1 MPAQPPVKEP
11 EEEMEAEGE
20 SQLPEANGEVE
31 EPRENE
37 GTRGGG
43 AEETMEESTEERETD
58 LEDSDEE
65 EEEEEEE
72 ESSEMDDED
81 CERRRGECLDEMM
94 DLEKQFQELKEKLF
108 RERLNQVKV
117 KLDEVLTGKA
127 GEYREPLA
135 ALQNSMQIRT
145 QVAGV
150 YRELCLQV
158 IKHKHECEVQGARQ
172 HLESE
177 RTLLFDAMKGE
188 LLEKIRRLEEDRQNI
203 DLTSEWSDE
212 LRGKKCKRKNLL
224 GRSEKK
230 KKVALVSGPFI
241 VYMLRDIDI
250 LEDWTAIKKTFL
262 PLSKLLIGYFKWDVA
277 SQFMTS
283 ASSTFPRFSHSCL
296 LSLRAC
302 LSLASKAALV
312 SFSSSSCRRIRAM
325 SSWVASHCSL
335 RAADSVLSCTAA
347 TESCSLRSRHCICIL
362 LASVR
367 RDSTLTA
374 TESHWSRD
382 MS

>member
-1 MPAQPPVKEP
+1 MQFALIRPVMPAQPPVRES

-31 EPRENE
+31 QPRENE
-37 GTRGGG
+37 REGRGG
-43 AEETMEESTEERETD
+43 EETMEESTEERDSD
-58 LEDSDEE
+58 LEESEEE

-81 CERRRGECLDEMM
+81 CERRRGECLDEML

-135 ALQNSMQIRT
+135 VLQNSMQIRT

-158 IKHKHECEVQGARQ
+158 IKHKHECELQGAKQ

-177 RTLLFDAMKGE
+177 RTLLFDAMKTE

-212 LRGKKCKRKNLL
+212 MRGKKCKRKNLL
-224 GRSEKK
+224 GRSERK

-250 LEDWTAIKKTFL
+250 LEDWTAIKK
-262 PLSKLLIGYFKWDVA
+262 A
-277 SQFMTS
+277 
-283 ASSTFPRFSHSCL
+283 
-296 LSLRAC
+296 
-302 LSLASKAALV
+302 KAALSPLKKKV
-312 SFSSSSCRRIRAM
+312 
-325 SSWVASHCSL
+325 
-335 RAADSVLSCTAA
+335 
-347 TESCSLRSRHCICIL
+347 ESKSAC
-362 LASVR
+362 
-367 RDSTLTA
+367 
-374 TESHWSRD
+374 
-382 MS
+382 

>member
-1 MPAQPPVKEP
+1 MPAQPPVREP
-11 EEEMEAEGE
+11 EEEMEAGE

-31 EPRENE
+31 EPQENE
-37 GTRGGG
+37 GRGGG
-43 AEETMEESTEERETD
+43 GGEETMEESMEERESD
-58 LEDSDEE
+58 LEESEEE

-81 CERRRGECLDEMM
+81 CERRRGECLDEML

-177 RTLLFDAMKGE
+177 RTLLKDAMKTE

-212 LRGKKCKRKNLL
+212 MRGKKCKRKNFL
-224 GRSEKK
+224 GRSERK

-241 VYMLRDIDI
+241 VYMLKDIDI
-250 LEDWTAIKKTFL
+250 LEDWTAIKKAKAL
-262 PLSKLLIGYFKWDVA
+262 SPLKK
-277 SQFMTS
+277 
-283 ASSTFPRFSHSCL
+283 
-296 LSLRAC
+296 
-302 LSLASKAALV
+302 KAEK
-312 SFSSSSCRRIRAM
+312 R
-325 SSWVASHCSL
+325 
-335 RAADSVLSCTAA
+335 
-347 TESCSLRSRHCICIL
+347 
-362 LASVR
+362 
-367 RDSTLTA
+367 
-374 TESHWSRD
+374 
-382 MS
+382 

>member
-1 MPAQPPVKEP
+1 MPAQPAEREP
-11 EEEMEAEGE
+11 EEEMEADGD

-31 EPRENE
+31 DPKDDER
-37 GTRGGG
+37 TGGG
-43 AEETMEESTEERETD
+43 GGEETMEESLEER
-58 LEDSDEE
+58 DSDMEESEEVEEE

-135 ALQNSMQIRT
+135 ALQSSMQIRT

-150 YRELCLQV
+150 YKELCLQV

-177 RTLLFDAMKGE
+177 RSLLFDAMKAE

-224 GRSEKK
+224 GRSERK
-230 KKVALVSGPFI
+230 KKVSLVSGPFI

-250 LEDWTAIKKTFL
+250 LEDWTAIKK
-262 PLSKLLIGYFKWDVA
+262 A
-277 SQFMTS
+277 
-283 ASSTFPRFSHSCL
+283 
-296 LSLRAC
+296 
-302 LSLASKAALV
+302 KAAL
-312 SFSSSSCRRIRAM
+312 SPLKKKLEKR
-325 SSWVASHCSL
+325 
-335 RAADSVLSCTAA
+335 
-347 TESCSLRSRHCICIL
+347 
-362 LASVR
+362 
-367 RDSTLTA
+367 
-374 TESHWSRD
+374 
-382 MS
+382 

>member
-1 MPAQPPVKEP
+1 MPAQPAEREPV
-11 EEEMEAEGE
+11 EEMEADGD

-31 EPRENE
+31 DPKDDER
-37 GTRGGG
+37 TGGG
-43 AEETMEESTEERETD
+43 GGEETMEESLEER
-58 LEDSDEE
+58 DSDMEESEEVEEE

-135 ALQNSMQIRT
+135 ALQSSMQIRT

-150 YRELCLQV
+150 YKELCLQV

-177 RTLLFDAMKGE
+177 RSLLFDAMKAE

-224 GRSEKK
+224 GRSERK
-230 KKVALVSGPFI
+230 KKVSLVSGPFI

-250 LEDWTAIKKTFL
+250 LEDWAAIKK
-262 PLSKLLIGYFKWDVA
+262 A
-277 SQFMTS
+277 
-283 ASSTFPRFSHSCL
+283 
-296 LSLRAC
+296 
-302 LSLASKAALV
+302 KAAL
-312 SFSSSSCRRIRAM
+312 SPLKKKLEKR
-325 SSWVASHCSL
+325 
-335 RAADSVLSCTAA
+335 
-347 TESCSLRSRHCICIL
+347 
-362 LASVR
+362 
-367 RDSTLTA
+367 
-374 TESHWSRD
+374 
-382 MS
+382 

>member
-43 AEETMEESTEERETD
+43 AEETMEEK
-58 LEDSDEE
+58 
-65 EEEEEEE
+65 
-72 ESSEMDDED
+72 MDDED

-250 LEDWTAIKKTFL
+250 LEDWTAIKK
-262 PLSKLLIGYFKWDVA
+262 A
-277 SQFMTS
+277 
-283 ASSTFPRFSHSCL
+283 
-296 LSLRAC
+296 
-302 LSLASKAALV
+302 KAALSPLKKKV
-312 SFSSSSCRRIRAM
+312 
-325 SSWVASHCSL
+325 
-335 RAADSVLSCTAA
+335 
-347 TESCSLRSRHCICIL
+347 ESKSAPI
-362 LASVR
+362 VFY
-367 RDSTLTA
+367 
-374 TESHWSRD
+374 
-382 MS
+382 

>member
-1 MPAQPPVKEP
+1 MPAQPPVREP

-37 GTRGGG
+37 GRGGG
-43 AEETMEESTEERETD
+43 EETMEESTEERESD
-58 LEDSDEE
+58 LDESEEGEEE

-81 CERRRGECLDEMM
+81 CERRRGECLHEMY

-108 RERLNQVKV
+108 RERLNQMKV

-158 IKHKHECEVQGARQ
+158 IQHKHECEVQGARQ

-177 RTLLFDAMKGE
+177 RTLLFDAMKTE
-188 LLEKIRRLEEDRQNI
+188 LLEKIRRLDEDRQNT

-212 LRGKKCKRKNLL
+212 TRGKKCKRKILP
-224 GRSEKK
+224 GRMERK

-250 LEDWTAIKKTFL
+250 LEDWAAIKK
-262 PLSKLLIGYFKWDVA
+262 A
-277 SQFMTS
+277 
-283 ASSTFPRFSHSCL
+283 
-296 LSLRAC
+296 
-302 LSLASKAALV
+302 KAAL
-312 SFSSSSCRRIRAM
+312 
-325 SSWVASHCSL
+325 L
-335 RAADSVLSCTAA
+335 PLKKK
-347 TESCSLRSRHCICIL
+347 TEKR
-362 LASVR
+362 
-367 RDSTLTA
+367 
-374 TESHWSRD
+374 
-382 MS
+382 

>member
-1 MPAQPPVKEP
+1 MPAQPAEREL
-11 EEEMEAEGE
+11 EEEMEADGE

-31 EPRENE
+31 EPKDAER
-37 GTRGGG
+37 TGGG
-43 AEETMEESTEERETD
+43 EETMEESVEER
-58 LEDSDEE
+58 DSDMEESEEVE

-158 IKHKHECEVQGARQ
+158 IKHKHDCEVQGAKQ

-177 RTLLFDAMKGE
+177 RSLLFDAMKAE

-212 LRGKKCKRKNLL
+212 MRGKKCKRKNLL
-224 GRSEKK
+224 GRSDRK
-230 KKVALVSGPFI
+230 KKVSLVSGPFI

-250 LEDWTAIKKTFL
+250 LEDWTAIKK
-262 PLSKLLIGYFKWDVA
+262 A
-277 SQFMTS
+277 
-283 ASSTFPRFSHSCL
+283 
-296 LSLRAC
+296 
-302 LSLASKAALV
+302 KAALSPLKKKV
-312 SFSSSSCRRIRAM
+312 EKR
-325 SSWVASHCSL
+325 
-335 RAADSVLSCTAA
+335 
-347 TESCSLRSRHCICIL
+347 
-362 LASVR
+362 
-367 RDSTLTA
+367 
-374 TESHWSRD
+374 
-382 MS
+382 

>member
-1 MPAQPPVKEP
+1 MPAQPPVREP

-31 EPRENE
+31 QLRESERE
-37 GTRGGG
+37 GRRRRGGG
-43 AEETMEESTEERETD
+43 GGGEETMEESTEERDTD
-58 LEDSDEE
+58 LEESEE
-65 EEEEEEE
+65 EEEDEEEE

-81 CERRRGECLDEMM
+81 CERRRGECLDEML

-108 RERLNQVKV
+108 RERLNQMKV

-158 IKHKHECEVQGARQ
+158 IKHKHECELQGAKQ

-177 RTLLFDAMKGE
+177 RALLFDAMKTE

-212 LRGKKCKRKNLL
+212 MRGKKCKRKNLL
-224 GRSEKK
+224 GRSERK

-250 LEDWTAIKKTFL
+250 LEDWSAIKK
-262 PLSKLLIGYFKWDVA
+262 A
-277 SQFMTS
+277 
-283 ASSTFPRFSHSCL
+283 
-296 LSLRAC
+296 
-302 LSLASKAALV
+302 KAALSPLKKKV
-312 SFSSSSCRRIRAM
+312 ERR
-325 SSWVASHCSL
+325 
-335 RAADSVLSCTAA
+335 
-347 TESCSLRSRHCICIL
+347 
-362 LASVR
+362 
-367 RDSTLTA
+367 
-374 TESHWSRD
+374 
-382 MS
+382 

>member
-1 MPAQPPVKEP
+1 MPAQPPVREP

-37 GTRGGG
+37 GGGG
-43 AEETMEESTEERETD
+43 DETIEESMEERESD
-58 LEDSDEE
+58 LEESEE

-81 CERRRGECLDEMM
+81 CERRRGECLDEML

-108 RERLNQVKV
+108 RERQNQVKV

-158 IKHKHECEVQGARQ
+158 IKHKHECELQGARQ

-177 RTLLFDAMKGE
+177 RLLLFDAMKTE

-212 LRGKKCKRKNLL
+212 MRSKKCKRKNVL
-224 GRSEKK
+224 GRERK

-241 VYMLRDIDI
+241 VYMLSDIDI
-250 LEDWTAIKKTFL
+250 LEDWTAIKK
-262 PLSKLLIGYFKWDVA
+262 A
-277 SQFMTS
+277 
-283 ASSTFPRFSHSCL
+283 
-296 LSLRAC
+296 
-302 LSLASKAALV
+302 KAAL
-312 SFSSSSCRRIRAM
+312 SPIKKKAEKR
-325 SSWVASHCSL
+325 
-335 RAADSVLSCTAA
+335 
-347 TESCSLRSRHCICIL
+347 
-362 LASVR
+362 
-367 RDSTLTA
+367 
-374 TESHWSRD
+374 
-382 MS
+382 

>member
-1 MPAQPPVKEP
+1 MPTQPPVREP

-20 SQLPEANGEVE
+20 SQLPEANGEME
-31 EPRENE
+31 EPREHE
-37 GTRGGG
+37 GRGGG
-43 AEETMEESTEERETD
+43 RAEETMEESMEERDSD
-58 LEDSDEE
+58 LEESEEE

-81 CERRRGECLDEMM
+81 CERRRGECLDEML

-135 ALQNSMQIRT
+135 ALQDNMQIRT

-158 IKHKHECEVQGARQ
+158 IKHKYECERQGARQ

-177 RTLLFDAMKGE
+177 QTLLFDAMKTE
-188 LLEKIRRLEEDRQNI
+188 LLEKIRTLEEDRQNI

-212 LRGKKCKRKNLL
+212 MKSKKCKKKNLL
-224 GRSEKK
+224 GQSERK

-250 LEDWTAIKKTFL
+250 LEDWTAIKK
-262 PLSKLLIGYFKWDVA
+262 A
-277 SQFMTS
+277 
-283 ASSTFPRFSHSCL
+283 
-296 LSLRAC
+296 
-302 LSLASKAALV
+302 KA
-312 SFSSSSCRRIRAM
+312 
-325 SSWVASHCSL
+325 
-335 RAADSVLSCTAA
+335 VLSPLKKKG
-347 TESCSLRSRHCICIL
+347 EKR
-362 LASVR
+362 
-367 RDSTLTA
+367 
-374 TESHWSRD
+374 
-382 MS
+382 

>member
-1 MPAQPPVKEP
+1 MPAQPPVREP

-20 SQLPEANGEVE
+20 SQLPEANGDLEQ
-31 EPRENE
+31 PREND
-37 GTRGGG
+37 GGG
-43 AEETMEESTEERETD
+43 GGGDETMEESTEERDSD
-58 LEDSDEE
+58 LEESEE

-81 CERRRGECLDEMM
+81 CERRRGECLDEMS

-158 IKHKHECEVQGARQ
+158 IKHKHECELQGAKQ

-177 RTLLFDAMKGE
+177 RTLLFDAMKTE

-212 LRGKKCKRKNLL
+212 MRSKKCKRKNQL
-224 GRSEKK
+224 GRSERK

-250 LEDWTAIKKTFL
+250 LEDWTAIKK
-262 PLSKLLIGYFKWDVA
+262 A
-277 SQFMTS
+277 
-283 ASSTFPRFSHSCL
+283 
-296 LSLRAC
+296 
-302 LSLASKAALV
+302 KAALTPLKKKV
-312 SFSSSSCRRIRAM
+312 EKR
-325 SSWVASHCSL
+325 
-335 RAADSVLSCTAA
+335 
-347 TESCSLRSRHCICIL
+347 
-362 LASVR
+362 
-367 RDSTLTA
+367 
-374 TESHWSRD
+374 
-382 MS
+382 